1 MLLVGKCSLRRF
13 PLVGKRSLRRL
24 LLVLTILPPIFNILT
39 DTFNILMGNGNLL
52 MENGGLLT
60 DTFNLVMEN
69 GGLVMENGNLLTDT
83 FNLVM
88 DRGNILMDQ
97 SNIDLGRQVAVEQV
111 DLLIRQG
118 LGLLLSKAVF
128 RQVFD
133 ESMGVKGNGFAH
145 ENILMNGLPSMQSFC
160 PDSAWR
166 LSS

>member
-1 MLLVGKCSLRRF
+1 M
-13 PLVGKRSLRRL
+13 
-24 LLVLTILPPIFNILT
+24 
-39 DTFNILMGNGNLL
+39 DH
-52 MENGGLLT
+52 GGLVT
-60 DTFNLVMEN
+60 DTFNLVMDHGGLVTDTFNLLTDNGNLLMEN

-118 LGLLLSKAVF
+118 LGLLLSKTVF

-133 ESMGVKGNGFAH
+133 ELMGVKGNGFAH